1 MLIDYIFKIPQY
13 ISYKLLKYKKKYWV
27 RQLKRKAVE
36 CGKSPYVGGP
46 CNFTGKIYLG
56 DNCNFNGMYIAGE
69 GTTIIGNNFHSG
81 IQCMI
86 INQNHDY
93 DDGNAIPYGTEYH
106 RKTVKIGDNVWLG
119 NRVTIIG
126 DLTIGEGVIAA
137 AGSVIV
143 KDIPPFAIV
152 GGNPARIIKYRDI
165 DHYIYLKQQGKFH

>member
-1 MLIDYIFKIPQY
+1 MVIDLVFKFPTY
-13 ISYKLLKYKKKYWV
+13 ISYKLLKYKKKFWA
-27 RQLKRKAVE
+27 RQLKCMAIE
-36 CGKSPYVGGP
+36 CGSSPYVGGP

-106 RKTVKIGDNVWLG
+106 LKTVKIGNNVWLG

-126 DLTIGEGVIAA
+126 DVTIGEGVIAA

-143 KDIPPFAIV
+143 KDIPPYAIV
-152 GGNPARIIKYRDI
+152 GGNPAKIIKYRNI
-165 DHYIYLKQQGKFH
+165 QHYEKLKLSKKYH

>member
-106 RKTVKIGDNVWLG
+106 RKTVKIEDNVWLG

-165 DHYIYLKQQGKFH
+165 DHYIFLKQQGKFH